1 MHVKEDDI
9 HYLTSKLFSNYQVR
23 IYRLSKFQYN
33 ALFLY
38 INQLNFYY
46 LYEQQGKKKKKKYL
60 IMMKYLNDK

>member
-38 INQLNFYY
+38 INQLNLYY
-46 LYEQQGKKKKKKYL
+46 LCEQQGTTNLNLYL